1 MLARAHSFAYDG
13 NIIVLECIS
22 LANGE
27 THTIENF
34 WGNDLSGSE
43 DGAGGVGGLL
53 AVSVD
58 GTYCFPCYGNNGN
71 VTRYIGEDGSVVA
84 RFVYDP
90 YGNII
95 EQSGPL
101 AELLAIRFCTKY
113 TDSEV
118 ELVSYL
124 RRFYD
129 AFNGRWLNRDPIEE
143 EGGANLFVFAL
154 NNPVVR
160 FDTDGCFVLPIM
172 INPDPTPPPPSD
184 PSPSIVDQF
193 GFAPLPSGEEKWF
206 ERNYAGW
213 LAEARRRFSA
223 EIDRGIDCKSTS
235 FNGPSS
241 RINIEPSE
249 NRSGSTSNR
258 TPGSNER
265 QYGDAGQSDWSADK
279 VLGSFSIDYVT
290 PVKITY
296 TNMGGGKRRYNW
308 SAEMYVYDVL
318 GTQEYDP
325 IRRIP
330 VVGDIVGS
338 LTPSR
343 GVKRATWTLSG
354 SGECDCNGRN

>member
-1 MLARAHSFAYDG
+1 
-13 NIIVLECIS
+13 
-22 LANGE
+22 
-27 THTIENF
+27 
-34 WGNDLSGSE
+34 
-43 DGAGGVGGLL
+43 
-53 AVSVD
+53 
-58 GTYCFPCYGNNGN
+58 
-71 VTRYIGEDGSVVA
+71 
-84 RFVYDP
+84 
-90 YGNII
+90 
-95 EQSGPL
+95 
-101 AELLAIRFCTKY
+101 
-113 TDSEV
+113 
-118 ELVSYL
+118 
-124 RRFYD
+124 
-129 AFNGRWLNRDPIEE
+129 
-143 EGGANLFVFAL
+143 
-154 NNPVVR
+154 
-160 FDTDGCFVLPIM
+160 M
-172 INPDPTPPPPSD
+172 INPDSTPPPPPE

-223 EIDRGIDCKSTS
+223 EIERGIDCKSTS

-258 TPGSNER
+258 TPGGNER

-308 SAEMYVYDVL
+308 STEMYVYDVL
-318 GTQEYDP
+318 GTQEHDP

-338 LTPSR
+338 ITPSR

-354 SGECDCNGRN
+354 SGECDCNGGK